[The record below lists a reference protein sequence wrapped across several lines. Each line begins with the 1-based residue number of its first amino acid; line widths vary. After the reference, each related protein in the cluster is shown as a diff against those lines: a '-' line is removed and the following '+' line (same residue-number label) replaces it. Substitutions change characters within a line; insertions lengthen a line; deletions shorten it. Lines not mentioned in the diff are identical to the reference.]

1 MKWTLRQAQVFCA
14 LADDPHFAR
23 TAQRLGL
30 SQPTVSKE
38 LRALERALGATLFS
52 RSRGG
57 SALTSD
63 GGVLLP
69 LAQAVMDAAERFD
82 DLAHTSR
89 RHRIQH
95 VRIAAS
101 PSLVH
106 RTMPALLRRL
116 EQAHAAVQ
124 VDVIE
129 VDTGGVTPALDEG
142 RADIGIGHHVAAPA
156 GGSVRTIATEEL
168 LVIGAEGLL
177 GRRPIADLTRFA
189 NVPLLIWPREQ
200 SPQYHDAL
208 LEVCRSRGLEPLLLL
223 GTSRLS
229 GSRAYLLHEGRAFA
243 LAPRDFALS
252 EVHGVRATRLA
263 QPASVPVSLAW
274 MEPAAP
280 AAKVVIAE
288 LRRIAVEELDG
299 R

>member
-1 MKWTLRQAQVFCA
+1 MKWTLRQVQVFCA

-38 LRALERALGATLFS
+38 LRALERALGSALFN

-57 SALTSD
+57 TALTQE
-63 GGVLLP
+63 GATLLP
-69 LAQAVMDAAERFD
+69 LARAVLDSSERFD
-82 DLAHTSR
+82 HLARTSR
-89 RHRIQH
+89 RHRMQH

-116 EQAHAAVQ
+116 EQAHATVR

-129 VDTGGVTPALDEG
+129 VDTGGVTTALEEG
-142 RADIGIGHHVAAPA
+142 RADVGIGHHVATPT
-156 GGSVRTIATEEL
+156 GGRVRTIATEEL
-168 LVIGAEGLL
+168 LVIGAERLL
-177 GRRPIADLTRFA
+177 GRRPIADLARFA

-252 EVHGVRATRLA
+252 EAHGVRATRLA

-280 AAKVVIAE
+280 AAKIVMAE
-288 LRRIAVEELDG
+288 LRRIAVEELDK